1 MAEAEEGGHDK
12 PHEATPR
19 RLEQAR
25 ARGDAPRSQDAQTLA
40 AYVGL
45 TAALLLGGGWS
56 AVALGEAL
64 RPALADPA
72 ALAAD
77 ILGQGGGGALPEML
91 GGVLRAAR
99 PAVALPAAGVLAL
112 LLAQRA
118 IVPAPEKIAP
128 KLSRISPIA
137 NARQKYGLTG
147 LVEFAK
153 SSLKVAAV
161 AGVLYWA
168 VAREMPAIA
177 AAAGAPVR
185 ALGPLLD
192 RQLTVMLSGV
202 LAVSAAV
209 AVLDLLWQAHDFAR
223 RNRMSHQE
231 LREETRQTEGD
242 PQLRAERRARARA
255 NATNRMMLD
264 VPKADVVV
272 TNPSHVAVALAWDRA
287 PGSAPRCLAK
297 GVDEVALRIRE
308 VAARA
313 GVPVREDPATAR
325 SLHALV
331 AVGHEIRPEHYK
343 AVAAAILFAD
353 RMRARARAARAA

>member
-1 MAEAEEGGHDK
+1 MAEEDGGQEK
-12 PHEATPR
+12 AHEATPR

-25 ARGDAPRSQDAQTLA
+25 AKGDAPRSQDAQTLA
-40 AYVGL
+40 AYLGL
-45 TAALLLGGGWS
+45 AAALLLGGAWS
-56 AVALGEAL
+56 AVEMGEAL
-64 RPALADPA
+64 RPALARPE
-72 ALAAD
+72 ALAED
-77 ILGQGGGGALPEML
+77 ILGGGTGATLTTAL
-91 GGVLRAAR
+91 GGVLLA
-99 PAVALPAAGVLAL
+99 ALPAVSLPAAVVLAL
-112 LLAQRA
+112 LIAQRA
-118 IVPAPEKIAP
+118 IVPAAEKITP
-128 KLSRISPIA
+128 KLERISPVA

-153 SSLKVAAV
+153 STLKVAAV

-168 VAREMPAIA
+168 VAREMPAM
-177 AAAGAPVR
+177 AGSAWAPPR

-192 RQLTVMLSGV
+192 QQLGVMLGGV
-202 LAVSAAV
+202 LAISAMI

-231 LREETRQTEGD
+231 LREEARQTEGD
-242 PQLRAERRARARA
+242 PHLRSERRERARA

-272 TNPSHVAVALAWDRA
+272 TNPTHVAVALAWDRA

-297 GVDEVALRIRE
+297 GVGEIALRIRE
-308 VAARA
+308 IAGRA
-313 GVPVREDPATAR
+313 GVPIHEDPATAR

-331 AVGHEIRPEHYK
+331 EVGQEIRPEHYR

-353 RMRARARAARAA
+353 RMRMRARAA